1 MKIVE
6 IRQMSETELKE
17 RITGDENLLAQLK
30 FRQATSQMENPMKIR
45 TVRRGIAKM
54 KTVFRERQLSN
65 ATETK

>member
-6 IRQMSETELKE
+6 IRQMSETELQQ
-17 RITGDENLLAQLK
+17 RIVNDEDLLAQLK

-54 KTVFRERQLSN
+54 KTVLRERKMNITL
-65 ATETK
+65 KK